1 MIHLSGHNQGDILYL
16 GPLLLYS
23 TSLKMTLHYQ
33 KNAFVLIR
41 GKQNQD
47 FKLDLL
53 DVLFCIRKSS
63 VNTTQR
69 LTDSTTY

>member
-1 MIHLSGHNQGDILYL
+1 MIHLSGHNQGDLLHL

-23 TSLKMTLHYQ
+23 TSLKMTLHHQ

-41 GKQNQD
+41 GKQKLD

-69 LTDSTTY
+69 LTGSTTY

>member
-1 MIHLSGHNQGDILYL
+1 MIHLSGHNQGDLLYL

-53 DVLFCIRKSS
+53 DVLF
-63 VNTTQR
+63 
-69 LTDSTTY
+69 

>member
-1 MIHLSGHNQGDILYL
+1 
-16 GPLLLYS
+16 
-23 TSLKMTLHYQ
+23 MTLHYQ

-53 DVLFCIRKSS
+53 DVLFWFEK
-63 VNTTQR
+63 VQ
-69 LTDSTTY
+69 LTPRNV

>member
-1 MIHLSGHNQGDILYL
+1 MIHLSGHNQGDLLYL
-16 GPLLLYS
+16 GRLLLYS
-23 TSLKMTLHYQ
+23 TSLKMTLHHQ
-33 KNAFVLIR
+33 KNAFLLIR
-41 GKQNQD
+41 GKQNLD